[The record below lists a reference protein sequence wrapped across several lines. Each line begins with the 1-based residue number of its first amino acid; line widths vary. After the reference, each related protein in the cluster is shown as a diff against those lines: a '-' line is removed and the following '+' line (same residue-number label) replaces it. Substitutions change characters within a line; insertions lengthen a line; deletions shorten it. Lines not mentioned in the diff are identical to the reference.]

1 VSPDQ
6 VAAIGAFLSGMA
18 SVLTAAIYTRH
29 QSKRAVEEGDKRLA
43 EYDRALHE
51 GIEIARGDE

>member
-1 VSPDQ
+1 
-6 VAAIGAFLSGMA
+6 MA

-29 QSKRAVEEGDKRLA
+29 QSKRAVEECDKRLA